1 MKLKDVL
8 PEVREFII
16 KDTFAKKWPF
26 IDNEPTAP
34 AEQAHTT
41 RGGSEN
47 PTEKSNP
54 CARAGGGLG
63 QGQSLWIDL
72 MCVMFHDCFRLSV
85 DKIHEQM
92 QSNVY

>member
-47 PTEKSNP
+47 PTVRGSRADREK
-54 CARAGGGLG
+54 
-63 QGQSLWIDL
+63 
-72 MCVMFHDCFRLSV
+72 
-85 DKIHEQM
+85 
-92 QSNVY
+92 